1 MPLPA
6 VIEEKELAKANARI
20 RRLIEENEQLRAA
33 LSSHDP
39 THPLVQR
46 SSVFDT
52 NPNDVRQTPVYVVPD
67 GAVVVTPSQVVE
79 PSKDY

>member
-46 SSVFDT
+46 SSVFET
-52 NPNDVRQTPVYVVPD
+52 NEVRQPPVYVVPD
-67 GAVVVTPSQVVE
+67 GAVVITPSQVVE